1 MNDVARLSHLLR
13 LQAANQGEDRQYF
26 PAIWKA
32 AAHRVSLTS
41 LPSPNE
47 RKIESVM
54 GTIPSQSIEQIA
66 AANDIVE
73 VIGSYFPLKRAGAN
87 FKALCPF
94 HQEKTPSFHVSPQ
107 RQTFH
112 CFGCGVGGS
121 VFRFVMDYEH
131 IDFPS
136 AVRKLAARVGIPVIE
151 ERGPSGAEDRQVE
164 ARRVL
169 LQLHGEAA
177 AWFHDNLIK
186 REFAEPARKYLKQR
200 GITAEIAKR
209 WQVGY
214 APDEWDAFG
223 SWARGRGYD
232 VRDLISSGLIKSKD
246 DADGMPSQK
255 SYDRFRGRIMFPIC
269 NDVGEVIAFSG
280 RMLQNEAEGAKYL
293 NSPETP
299 LFRKGSVLFGLN
311 KTKRAL
317 IEANC
322 AIVCE
327 GQLDL
332 ITLFEAGI
340 TNVVAPQGTAFTESQ
355 ARVLKRFVNEVVLCF
370 DADAAGKK
378 AAERSLE
385 ALLQNDLIVRV
396 VEMPVGE
403 DPDSL
408 VRREGREEF
417 EKRIAKAHD
426 FFDYWI
432 DREAAATDLNSLGA
446 KMQLARKL
454 AETVSRVQDPLLR
467 GEVMNKMSAR
477 LGVSISD
484 FETLLPKQKREG
496 FSASERLLS
505 WTSPVPR
512 HDIAMLCLLALR
524 DEEARDFLR
533 EQNWREILPQVPDT
547 EILVRVLE
555 SDLRPSE
562 AASLNAF
569 MATLSP
575 PDEALVSSWLL
586 QKVPPNAGTMVEKWW
601 LGIRQAVLR
610 RQLEVAQNRIKRPQL
625 STGDVV
631 NLQKQILDLQEQL
644 HELSEFSP
652 ARVADS

>member
-1 MNDVARLSHLLR
+1 M
-13 LQAANQGEDRQYF
+13 
-26 PAIWKA
+26 
-32 AAHRVSLTS
+32 
-41 LPSPNE
+41 
-47 RKIESVM
+47 
-54 GTIPSQSIEQIA
+54 
-66 AANDIVE
+66 
-73 VIGSYFPLKRAGAN
+73 
-87 FKALCPF
+87 
-94 HQEKTPSFHVSPQ
+94 
-107 RQTFH
+107 
-112 CFGCGVGGS
+112 GGS

-136 AVRKLAARVGIPVIE
+136 AVRKLAARVGIRVIE

-164 ARRVL
+164 SRRVL

-177 AWFHDNLIK
+177 AWFHENLIK

-200 GITAEIAKR
+200 GITADIAKR
-209 WQVGY
+209 WQLGY

-232 VRDLISSGLIKSKD
+232 VRDLIASGLIKSKD
-246 DADGMPSQK
+246 DADGMPGQT

-269 NDVGEVIAFSG
+269 NDIGEVIAFSG

-293 NSPETP
+293 NSPETA

-332 ITLFEAGI
+332 ITLFEAGM

-417 EKRIAKAHD
+417 EKRISSAHD

-432 DREAAATDLNSLGA
+432 EREAAATDLNSLGA

-467 GEVMNKMSAR
+467 GEVVSKISAR

-496 FSASERLLS
+496 FSVSKRLLS
-505 WTSPVPR
+505 RASPVPR

-533 EQNWREILPQVPDT
+533 GQNWREILAQVPDA

-601 LGIRQAVLR
+601 PGIRQAVLR
-610 RQLEVAQNRIKRPQL
+610 RQLEVAQNRIKLPRL

-652 ARVADS
+652 ARAPDS